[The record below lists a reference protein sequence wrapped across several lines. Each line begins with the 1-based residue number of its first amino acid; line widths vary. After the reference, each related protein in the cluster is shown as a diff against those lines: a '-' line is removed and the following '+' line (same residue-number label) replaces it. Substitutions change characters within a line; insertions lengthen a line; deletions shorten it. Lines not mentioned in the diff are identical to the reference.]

1 MLVKT
6 KKINLKTTNPKH
18 IKMSNIVNDQ
28 ILEQIAEEV
37 NELSSIVVVNEVFN
51 RPPGSPS
58 PNSDS
63 WDEFFAFADM
73 DKLRNDLVMKRFE
86 EMSR

>member
-1 MLVKT
+1 
-6 KKINLKTTNPKH
+6 
-18 IKMSNIVNDQ
+18 MSNIINDQ

-37 NELSSIVVVNEVFN
+37 AEMSVMAVVNEVMD
-51 RPPGSPS
+51 RPEGAPS
-58 PNSDS
+58 PASDS

-73 DKLRNDLVMKRFE
+73 DALREKLVMKRFE

>member
-1 MLVKT
+1 
-6 KKINLKTTNPKH
+6 
-18 IKMSNIVNDQ
+18 MSNIVNDQ

-37 NELSSIVVVNEVFN
+37 EQLSGMMVVNEVLD
-51 RPPGSPS
+51 RPESNWGVSPS
-58 PNSDS
+58 SDS

-86 EMSR
+86 AMSR

>member
-1 MLVKT
+1 
-6 KKINLKTTNPKH
+6 
-18 IKMSNIVNDQ
+18 MSNFVNDQ

-37 NELSSIVVVNEVFN
+37 AEMSGMAVVNEVMD
-51 RPPGSPS
+51 RPEGSPS
-58 PNSDS
+58 PASDS

>member
-1 MLVKT
+1 
-6 KKINLKTTNPKH
+6 
-18 IKMSNIVNDQ
+18 MSNFVNDQ

-37 NELSSIVVVNEVFN
+37 AEMSGMALVIEVMD
-51 RPPGSPS
+51 RPAGSPS
-58 PNSDS
+58 PASDS

-73 DKLRNDLVMKRFE
+73 DALREKLIMKRFE

>member
-1 MLVKT
+1 
-6 KKINLKTTNPKH
+6 
-18 IKMSNIVNDQ
+18 MSNIINDQ

-37 NELSSIVVVNEVFN
+37 GQLSGMMVVNEVMN
-51 RPPGSPS
+51 RPESMWGVSPS
-58 PNSDS
+58 SDS

-73 DKLRNDLVMKRFE
+73 DALREKLIMKRFE

>member
-1 MLVKT
+1 
-6 KKINLKTTNPKH
+6 
-18 IKMSNIVNDQ
+18 MSNIVNDQ

-37 NELSSIVVVNEVFN
+37 AEMSGMAVVNEVMD
-51 RPPGSPS
+51 RPEGSPS
-58 PNSDS
+58 PASDS

-73 DKLRNDLVMKRFE
+73 DALREKLIMKRFE

>member
-1 MLVKT
+1 
-6 KKINLKTTNPKH
+6 
-18 IKMSNIVNDQ
+18 MSNIINDQ

-37 NELSSIVVVNEVFN
+37 AEMSGMAVVNEVMD
-51 RPPGSPS
+51 RPEGSPS
-58 PNSDS
+58 PASDS

-86 EMSR
+86 EMSE

>member
-1 MLVKT
+1 MYSTWYNIPIFKNKGV
-6 KKINLKTTNPKH
+6 N
-18 IKMSNIVNDQ
+18 MSNIVNDQ

-37 NELSSIVVVNEVFN
+37 EQLSGMMVVNEVLD
-51 RPPGSPS
+51 RPAGSPS
-58 PNSDS
+58 PSSDS

-73 DKLRNDLVMKRFE
+73 DALKEKLIMKRFE